1 VATRWSLVGSL
12 TPWDLAALRF
22 AVAGSLLLPIVWRH
36 GLSAAAG
43 IGWGRAIVL
52 AIAAGGPYTLILYAG
67 LALAPAGH
75 GAVIVT
81 GATPLVSTL
90 LIWFGTGERPSLA
103 RLGGLPLILV
113 GLVFVSWPG
122 IRGGQATW
130 LGDLLFAADAIL
142 WGLFTVLARHW
153 RVDPVRGT
161 AIVWSLALTY
171 LPFYFLICG
180 TRLLDAPRG
189 EVLFQAVYQG
199 LGVAIA
205 ALALYAWAI
214 RVLGSAAASLFM
226 PLVPIFGVLLAIPVL
241 GEVPTTIQRVGIVGV
256 SVGMVLAAGVSA
268 RAGAR

>member
-22 AVAGSLLLPIVWRH
+22 AVAGFVLLPVAWHH
-36 GLSAAAG
+36 GLGDAAG

-90 LIWFGTGERPSLA
+90 LIWIGLGERPSLA
-103 RLGGLPLILV
+103 RLGGLPLILA
-113 GLVFVSWPG
+113 GLVLVSWPG
-122 IRGGQATW
+122 IRGGHATW
-130 LGDLLFAADAIL
+130 LGDVLFALDAIL

-161 AIVWSLALTY
+161 AIVWSLALAY
-171 LPFYFLICG
+171 LPIYFGVFG
-180 TRLLDAPRG
+180 TRLLAAPRG
-189 EVLFQAVYQG
+189 EVLFQAIYQG

-214 RVLGSAAASLFM
+214 RVLGSAAAALFM

-241 GEVPTTIQRVGIVGV
+241 GEVPTTIQQVGIVGV
-256 SVGMVLAAGVSA
+256 SVGLVLAAGVSA